1 MKNKPT
7 TKTKYGGRQD
17 WARVTINLQ
26 PEVAEHLKH
35 FAARDRRSVSALCAL
50 LVERHLQAQA
60 PGDTQPPRESQPRA

>member
-35 FAARDRRSVSALCAL
+35 FAVSPCDCVAA
-50 LVERHLQAQA
+50 
-60 PGDTQPPRESQPRA
+60 